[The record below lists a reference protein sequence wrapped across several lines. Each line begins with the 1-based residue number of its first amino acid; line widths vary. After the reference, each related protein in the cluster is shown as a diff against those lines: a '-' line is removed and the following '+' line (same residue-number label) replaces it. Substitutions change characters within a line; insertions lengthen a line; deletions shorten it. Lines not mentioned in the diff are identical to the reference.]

1 MLADVR
7 RPLQA
12 LALVLLLSHAVPAAA
27 AAARPNVLVIE
38 TDDQT
43 AADMAA
49 MPYARAQIGGRGTT
63 FANSVVSLS
72 QCCPSRATLLT
83 GRYAHN
89 HGVLDVRGPL
99 GGYARLD
106 GSETL
111 PVWLRRAGY
120 ATGVVGKCLNGYSGR
135 AVPPGWGEF
144 HVLPGRSTYRF
155 YDYAL
160 NENGVL
166 RRFGTAPADYQT
178 DVISGRAEELIR
190 RLPAPWFLWVT
201 YVAPHVAQPR
211 DVGDPFPLP
220 STVPAPRHRA
230 AFTGAPMPR
239 GAAFDEADVRDKPP
253 AIRRRPRLG
262 PKQEAR
268 ISETWRQRV
277 ASLRAVDEGVAR
289 LLGALRAAGAREDT
303 LVIFTSDNGYLLGE
317 HRVPSGKVL
326 PYEPSIRVPLLMRG
340 PGVPRGAVRRDLV
353 WNGDLAPTILEAAG
367 ARAPFPLDGRSLL
380 AAPRPDRDVLL
391 EAPPARGTN
400 GLPRFTG
407 LRTRRFTYVEHARG
421 ARELYDLRADPQQL
435 SNRARDAPRGVL
447 RTLAG
452 RLAELRGC
460 RGVNCRAP
468 AAGARRP

>member
-7 RPLQA
+7 RA
-12 LALVLLLSHAVPAAA
+12 LPALLLLLWLAAPAT

-43 AADMAA
+43 VADMAA
-49 MPYARAQIGGRGTT
+49 MPYTRAQIGGRGTT
-63 FANSVVSLS
+63 FANSFVSLS
-72 QCCPSRATLLT
+72 LCCPSRATLLT
-83 GRYAHN
+83 GLYAHN
-89 HGVLDVRGPL
+89 HGVLDVRPPF

-120 ATGVVGKCLNGYSGR
+120 TTAVVGKYLNGYSGR
-135 AVPPGWGEF
+135 VVPPGWSEF
-144 HVLPGRSTYRF
+144 HGLPGRSTYRF

-166 RRFGTAPADYQT
+166 RRFGNAPADYQT
-178 DVISGRAEELIR
+178 DVISGRAERLIR
-190 RLPAPWFLWVT
+190 RMPAPWFLWVT

-211 DVGDPFPLP
+211 DLADPFPLQ

-230 AFTGAPMPR
+230 AFTGVPMPR
-239 GAAFDEADVRDKPP
+239 TPAFDEADVRDKPP
-253 AIRRRPRLG
+253 EIRRRPRLG
-262 PKQEAR
+262 PKREAQVQ
-268 ISETWRQRV
+268 ETWRQRM

-289 LLGALRAAGAREDT
+289 LLGALPDRNT

-340 PGVPRGAVRRDLV
+340 PGVPRGKVRRDLV
-353 WNGDLAPTILEAAG
+353 WNGDLAPTILDAAG
-367 ARAPFPLDGRSLL
+367 ARAPFALDGRSLL
-380 AAPRPDRDVLL
+380 APPRAGRDVLL

-407 LRTRRFTYVEHARG
+407 LRTRRYTYVEHLRG
-421 ARELYDLRADPQQL
+421 ARELYDLRADPEQL
-435 SNRARDAPRGVL
+435 RNRVRERP
-447 RTLAG
+447 
-452 RLAELRGC
+452 RLARELAARLAALRGC
-460 RGVNCRAP
+460 RGVSCRAP
-468 AAGARRP
+468 APAARRP

>member
-1 MLADVR
+1 MLAGVR
-7 RPLQA
+7 RTLPA
-12 LALVLLLSHAVPAAA
+12 LLVLLCLAAPAS

-43 AADMAA
+43 AADMTA
-49 MPYARAQIGGRGTT
+49 MPYTRTQIGGRGTT

-83 GRYAHN
+83 GLYAHD

-111 PVWLRRAGY
+111 PIWLQRAGD
-120 ATGVVGKCLNGYSGR
+120 ATAVVGKYLNGYTGR
-135 AVPPGWGEF
+135 VVPPGWGVF
-144 HVLPGRSTYRF
+144 HGLPGRSTYRF
-155 YDYAL
+155 YDYSL

-166 RRFGTAPADYQT
+166 RRFGSAPADYQT
-178 DVISGRAEELIR
+178 DVISGRAERLIR
-190 RLPAPWFLWVT
+190 SLPAPWFLWVT

-211 DVGDPFPLP
+211 DLADPFPLQ
-220 STVPAPRHRA
+220 STVAAPRPRA

-239 GAAFDEADVRDKPP
+239 SAAFDEADVRDKPP
-253 AIRRRPRLG
+253 AIRRRPWLG

-268 ISETWRQRV
+268 IQETWRQRM

-289 LLGALRAAGAREDT
+289 LLGALRATGALEDT

-340 PGVPRGAVRRDLV
+340 PGGPLGAVRRDLV
-353 WNGDLAPTILEAAG
+353 WNGDLAPTILDAAG
-367 ARAPFPLDGRSLL
+367 ARAPFALDGRSLL
-380 AAPRPDRDVLL
+380 ARPRTGRNVLL
-391 EAPPARGTN
+391 EGPPARGTN
-400 GLPRFTG
+400 GLPRVTG
-407 LRTRRFTYVEHARG
+407 LRTRRYTYVEHARG

-435 SNRARDAPRGVL
+435 RNRVRDAPRGLL
-447 RTLAG
+447 RALAG

-460 RGVNCRAP
+460 RGVSCRAP
-468 AAGARRP
+468 APAARRP